1 MSIHHDA
8 PALNRRTGT
17 CGDCRYTAGEVGGSR
32 TCHRFPQP
40 HRVAVSYWCGE
51 HKPMTDE
58 KPAETKRGLRARL
71 AVTEPPSVTRPTE
84 D

>member
-32 TCHRFPQP
+32 TCHRYPQP

-51 HKPMTDE
+51 HKPMAEE
-58 KPAETKRGLRARL
+58 KQAKRLRATL
-71 AVTEPPSVTRPTE
+71 TVTDPPSVTRSTQ